1 MSIKAIVTSISL
13 CCILSFLFFTFPHE
27 IMSVASEFL
36 QINKRNESKK
46 CSPSGG
52 LEPPTFRL
60 TVERASQLRHE
71 GCVKKVYNIIPF

>member
-1 MSIKAIVTSISL
+1 MSL
-13 CCILSFLFFTFPHE
+13 
-27 IMSVASEFL
+27 ASEFL

-71 GCVKKVYNIIPF
+71 GCVIKMQSLQYHTFLSSEV